1 MDDPRPEL
9 QSALKDAIKN
19 KNTRRHDVLRLL
31 QSAIKQEEVDSRKE
45 LTGDDITAILQREAK
60 RRRESIT
67 DYESGGREDLVQQE
81 REELEIIEEFLPRQL
96 SEAEIAVIVDEVI
109 AETGVTSSKEMGKVM
124 GQVMARVKGLADGKQ
139 VNQVVRDKLNA

>member
-1 MDDPRPEL
+1 
-9 QSALKDAIKN
+9 
-19 KNTRRHDVLRLL
+19 LL

-67 DYESGGREDLVQQE
+67 EYESGGREDLVQQE